1 MKIKLSPNFSGAS
14 LDLGLGITITAGEE
28 IEAPD
33 SIEVQDALE
42 KGYLEEVKDE
52 KAGEEAKI
60 QEGNEVWVFA
70 EQRNN
75 KITRVAFELVGKA
88 SELAAKLNVKTAAV
102 LLAENDIGAQELIDC
117 GADKVY
123 LIANGLLKN
132 YQTDLYAGII
142 SKLIEKES
150 PQIVLYGATHIGR
163 DLAPRIAQRIT
174 TGLTADCTGLDIDAD
189 GLLLQTRPAFGGN
202 IMAQIKCPEHK
213 PQMSTVRPGI
223 FKAKESQKPAV
234 SEGLETKSQSE
245 AKPQSKEAKK
255 GEIVKVE
262 VDISEKDM
270 LTKVMDIIKSA
281 KKNVNLEESEI
292 IISGGR
298 GLCNPE
304 NFKVIE
310 ELASLI
316 GAEVGASRAAV
327 DAGWIPKDHQVG
339 QTGKT
344 VRPKL
349 YIACG
354 ISGAIQHRAGMQ
366 NSDLIIAIN
375 KDPGAM
381 IFSIADIGIVAD
393 LTKFLPTLI
402 EELKNS

>member
-1 MKIKLSPNFSGAS
+1 MKVKLNQSFNEPS
-14 LDLGLGITITAGEE
+14 LDLGLGITISQGEE
-28 IEAPD
+28 IDAPD
-33 SIEVQDALE
+33 TTEVKEALDN
-42 KGYLEEVKDE
+42 GNLEEIKQKTQKED
-52 KAGEEAKI
+52 KI
-60 QEGNEVWVFA
+60 QEGKEIWVFA

-88 SELAAKLNVKTAAV
+88 SELASKLNVKTAAI
-102 LLAENDIGAQELIDC
+102 LIAEKDIGAQELIDF

-123 LIANGLLKN
+123 LVENELLKN
-132 YQTDLYAGII
+132 YQTDLYVGII
-142 SKLIEKES
+142 SKLIQKNS
-150 PQIVLYGATHIGR
+150 PQIVIYGATHIGR

-174 TGLTADCTGLDIDAD
+174 TGLTADCTGLDIDED
-189 GLLLQTRPAFGGN
+189 GLLIQTRPAFGGN

-223 FKAKESQKPAV
+223 FKIKEK
-234 SEGLETKSQSE
+234 KSR
-245 AKPQSKEAKK
+245 K
-255 GEIVKVE
+255 GEIVKVNVE
-262 VDISEKDM
+262 LSEKDM
-270 LTKVMDIIKSA
+270 LTKVIEIIKSA
-281 KKNVNLEESEI
+281 KKKVNLEESQI

-298 GLCNPE
+298 GLCQPE
-304 NFKVIE
+304 NFKLIE
-310 ELASLI
+310 EVASLI

-327 DAGWIPKDHQVG
+327 DSGWIPKDHQVG

-344 VRPKL
+344 VSPKL

-366 NSDLIIAIN
+366 SSDFIIAIN

-393 LTKFLPTLI
+393 VTKFLPIFI